1 MDRYEEISEDVKGK
15 FKDILDE
22 KSFPVD
28 MKFEFVSDLK
38 QKKLVSLRKIQEVY
52 QFLTKKELL
61 VSINEEIYD
70 KLDDKSIKI
79 LFLQEIDKIEVDM
92 NTGKIK
98 LKKPDLT
105 TFSGIVNKYGIE
117 DVARANQVVDLSVE
131 QKEDLEQI

>member
-1 MDRYEEISEDVKGK
+1 MDRYDEISDDIKNE
-15 FKDILDE
+15 FKNLVEE
-22 KSFPVD
+22 KSFPVNI
-28 MKFEFVSDLK
+28 KFEFISDSK
-38 QKKLVSLRKIQEVY
+38 QKKLVTLRKIQEVY
-52 QFLTKKELL
+52 KFLYKKELL
-61 VSINEEIYD
+61 VAINEEIYD
-70 KLDDKSIKI
+70 KLDEKSIKI

-92 NTGKIK
+92 NNGKIK